1 MNHWK
6 LILAAL
12 LVLSVLIVGCS
23 GPGEA
28 VPQGI
33 NQGARARDFAFESL
47 DSGKVSL
54 SDHEGNV
61 VLVNLWAT
69 WCSPCRAEIPD
80 LEAAYQQYQDDGFVI
95 LGVNVE
101 EPKETVAPFVEEFGM
116 SYPVLLDK
124 SGELMKIYRA
134 QGLPMSFIVD
144 ADGVIQVRHMGY
156 LTGEQLDSYLANLL
170 PLE

>member
-6 LILAAL
+6 HISVAL
-12 LVLSVLIVGCS
+12 LVLLVLVVGCS

-33 NQGARARDFAFESL
+33 NQGAQARDFSLESL
-47 DSGKVSL
+47 DGSNVSL
-54 SDHEGNV
+54 GDYEGSV

-80 LEAAYQQYQDDGFVI
+80 LEAAYQEYEGEGFVI
-95 LGVNVE
+95 LGVNIE
-101 EPKETVAPFVEEFGM
+101 EPKETVAPFVQEFEM

-124 SGELMKIYRA
+124 NGELMKIYRA

-144 ADGVIQVRHMGY
+144 VDGVIQVRHMGY
-156 LTGEQLDSYLANLL
+156 LTGDQLESYLANLL
-170 PLE
+170 PH

>member
-6 LILAAL
+6 RMSGAL
-12 LVLSVLIVGCS
+12 LVLLVLVVGCS

-33 NQGARARDFAFESL
+33 NQGSRARDFELESL
-47 DSGKVSL
+47 DGSKVSI
-54 SDHEGNV
+54 SDYEGSV

-80 LEAAYQQYQDDGFVI
+80 LEAAYQAHKDEGFVI
-95 LGVNVE
+95 LGVNIE
-101 EPKETVAPFVEEFGM
+101 EPQENVAPFVQEFDM

-124 SGELMKIYRA
+124 DGELMKIYRA
-134 QGLPMSFIVD
+134 QGLPMSFIVG

-156 LTGEQLDSYLANLL
+156 LAGDQLESYLANLL
-170 PLE
+170 P

>member
-1 MNHWK
+1 
-6 LILAAL
+6 
-12 LVLSVLIVGCS
+12 
-23 GPGEA
+23 

-33 NQGARARDFAFESL
+33 NQGAKARDFTFESL
-47 DSGKVSL
+47 DGSNVSL
-54 SDHEGNV
+54 SDHEGSV

-80 LEAAYQQYQDDGFVI
+80 LEAAYQSYKDEGFVI
-95 LGVNVE
+95 LGVNVQ
-101 EPKETVAPFVEEFGM
+101 EPQENVAPFVQEFDM

-124 SGELMKIYRA
+124 DGELMKTYRA

-156 LTGEQLDSYLANLL
+156 LTGEQLESYLANLL
-170 PLE
+170 P